1 MTIWLIANPK
11 AGCGDRGE
19 SFWRSYLETSGL
31 TNLTPCDLE
40 NDSWIER
47 IQPGD
52 WLLAAGGDGTVSRA
66 AEICVSKEAVLGVL
80 PSGTANDF
88 ARNLGLPPDPQAL
101 CDLIASGSQQ
111 SVDVG
116 WVNEQLF
123 LNVSHIGVGTWPV
136 RGATSEVKQR
146 WGQLGYAR
154 VLVSRL
160 WAYRGFPATIRC
172 DGQMAQGR
180 WLSIAIASGAFYG
193 GGNPIP
199 RAAANDGQLDVV
211 AVRPRSFVH
220 LFLVYTLVRIFGRE
234 ARKNATIVHF
244 KGGHCEVAT
253 RRPKTVTADGEIV
266 SSTPLKARC
275 EAGRLQVLCESVVS
289 T

>member
-11 AGCGDRGE
+11 AGAGDRGE
-19 SFWRSYLETSGL
+19 TFWRSHLEASGL
-31 TNLTPCDLE
+31 TELTSCDLE

-47 IQPGD
+47 IESGD

-66 AEICVSKEAVLGVL
+66 AEICVDKEAVLGVL

-88 ARNLGLPPDPQAL
+88 SRNLDLPEDPQAL
-101 CDLIASGSQQ
+101 CDLIASGIQQ

-116 WVNEQLF
+116 WMNGQLF

-136 RGATSEVKQR
+136 RGATSDVKKR

-154 VLVSRL
+154 VLITRL

-172 DGQMAQGR
+172 DGDTAQGR

-199 RAAANDGQLDVV
+199 QAAANDGQLDVV

-220 LFLVYTLVRIFGRE
+220 LILAYTLVRIFGRE
-234 ARKNATIVHF
+234 PRKNATIVHL
-244 KGGHCEVAT
+244 KGSYCNVAT
-253 RRPKTVTADGEIV
+253 RRPKTITADGEVV
-266 SSTPLKARC
+266 SSTPLEARC
-275 EAGRLQVLCESVVS
+275 EAGRLQVLCETVVS